1 MLVAAA
7 IEHAIEKGVT
17 VHDTHSSRV
26 HANVIWNLRGAGVYV
41 EDGNE
46 MNNTISENVVL
57 CGDMP
62 KHECKIP
69 HAQHASGVGLYV
81 IGMRNNYLR
90 NRAAGFETG
99 IYTNGGS
106 NGIGTAAG
114 LACPIHTPF
123 LRFEGNVM
131 HDCRRWGLYL
141 GNQMARNVVQ
151 ARPHPHLQRS
161 F

>member
-81 IGMRNNYLR
+81 IGVTDP
-90 NRAAGFETG
+90 GFRSPTQ
-99 IYTNGGS
+99 
-106 NGIGTAAG
+106 
-114 LACPIHTPF
+114 LAFKTPR
-123 LRFEGNVM
+123 LADGRGVDLGWAWGN
-131 HDCRRWGLYL
+131 HRTK
-141 GNQMARNVVQ
+141 
-151 ARPHPHLQRS
+151 ARPGGHSGVACCGWDLSPHLPDPSRS
-161 F
+161 SWIPLVPDAE